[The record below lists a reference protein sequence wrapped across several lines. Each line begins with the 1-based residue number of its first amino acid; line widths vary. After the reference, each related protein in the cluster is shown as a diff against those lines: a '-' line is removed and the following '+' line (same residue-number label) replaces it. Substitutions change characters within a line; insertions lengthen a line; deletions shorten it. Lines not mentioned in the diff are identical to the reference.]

1 MAKLRSYLFIKQD
14 VSDDLS
20 FEVMK
25 LLPDIS
31 TLTSLVTISIVKVEM
46 EISNCQWPQVGHLIK
61 GSCGFKG
68 GCLSQQVTTQPSLVL
83 IDIALLE
90 I

>member
-31 TLTSLVTISIVKVEM
+31 TLTSLVTISIVKVEI
-46 EISNCQWPQVGHLIK
+46 EISNCQ
-61 GSCGFKG
+61 
-68 GCLSQQVTTQPSLVL
+68 
-83 IDIALLE
+83 
-90 I
+90 